1 MGAENEGESR
11 AGGRGRRNCGYRY
24 MMPSYALDAEQ
35 DAATSYFV
43 IADALLENSSAHGFP
58 TLFHARGL
66 NIIHPYNYMSRV
78 AGSKAYQDFSL
89 GANDNPPLP
98 FHPSLPLPPSPS
110 TFSGGPG
117 YHLRKFF

>member
-66 NIIHPYNYMSRV
+66 NIIHNLSAVPCGRIKGV
-78 AGSKAYQDFSL
+78 
-89 GANDNPPLP
+89 
-98 FHPSLPLPPSPS
+98 
-110 TFSGGPG
+110 PG
-117 YHLRKFF
+117 FFIEGQ